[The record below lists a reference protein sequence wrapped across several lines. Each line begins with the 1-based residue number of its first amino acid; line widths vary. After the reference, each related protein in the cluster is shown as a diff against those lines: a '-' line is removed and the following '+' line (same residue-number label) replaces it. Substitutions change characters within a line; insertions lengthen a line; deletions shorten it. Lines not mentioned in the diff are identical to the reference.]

1 MALRSRIGDGSLRHV
16 VTSWQRKGHIIQTN
30 DLLADAFE
38 RIRQG
43 VHRITDGCQDEDLT
57 YRPDAEA
64 NSIAWL
70 LWHLIRVMDDH
81 VSEVAGTEQVWIAAD
96 WVSRFGLPLPESD
109 TGYGHSSDQVAAVA
123 APAELLVGYH
133 DDVQAMVTEA
143 VAALDAG
150 DLDRIIDRRWD
161 PPVTVGVRLV
171 SVIID
176 CVAHLG
182 QADYV
187 LGLSQRR

>member
-1 MALRSRIGDGSLRHV
+1 MATEGS
-16 VTSWQRKGHIIQTN
+16 IIQTN
-30 DLLADAFE
+30 DLLADAYD

-43 VHRITDGCQDEDLT
+43 VHRLADGCSEQDLA
-57 YRPDAEA
+57 YRPDPDA

-70 LWHLIRVMDDH
+70 LWHLTRVMDDH
-81 VSEVAGTEQVWIAAD
+81 VSEIADRDQVWTAED
-96 WVSRFGLPLPESD
+96 WAGRFELPLPESD
-109 TGYGHSSDQVAAVA
+109 TGYGHTSDQVATVI
-123 APAELLVGYH
+123 APTDLLVGYH
-133 DDVQAMVTEA
+133 DDVQSMVAETL
-143 VAALDAG
+143 AALDAD

-171 SVIID
+171 SVIVD
-176 CVAHLG
+176 GVAHLG